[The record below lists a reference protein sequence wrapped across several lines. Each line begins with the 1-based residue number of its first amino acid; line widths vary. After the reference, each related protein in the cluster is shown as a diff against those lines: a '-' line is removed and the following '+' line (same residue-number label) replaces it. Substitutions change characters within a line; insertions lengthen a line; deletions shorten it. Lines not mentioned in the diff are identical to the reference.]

1 MNEFFVVVEW
11 IDGNTRKFNHITSID
26 AQDFFY
32 VMRDRD
38 GVVYRI
44 NRNSVDMVTEN
55 IER

>member
-11 IDGNTRKFNHITSID
+11 IDGNTRKFNHIMSID
-26 AQDFFY
+26 VQDFFY